1 MKNRGDLGSGGHI
14 LALGWKMEV
23 AIAIAMFQSCK
34 RCSELAVLEMHL
46 E

>member
-1 MKNRGDLGSGGHI
+1 MKFGWKFGSSGHI

-23 AIAIAMFQSCK
+23 AIAMFQSCK
-34 RCSELAVLEMHL
+34 ECNELAVLEMHL